1 VRNILEAKEG
11 QFRITV
17 ALVALI
23 LACLLIVV
31 FDVVLP
37 TNETG
42 VDFGDLL
49 IDRSN
54 SLYPLTIQNMMWFMF
69 FLGLGE
75 LWVRH
80 QRIRVEVAQLN
91 KRILPED
98 DETLLR
104 GKDLGHITLNLRGSG
119 QQRLYYLQ
127 ELVTRSIQQFRL
139 NNSVSQADSILNTS
153 LDLIHAEVDL
163 KYNMLRYLSWLLPT
177 LGFIGTVVGIS
188 LALAEAGNMPDVTD
202 GDAIKVWMGLLTS
215 KLGIAFNTTLLA
227 LLQSAVLVF
236 LVHIVQ
242 AREEEAVNNIGRY
255 CLNNLINRLYEN
267 RDS

>member
-1 VRNILEAKEG
+1 MSKLLEAKEG

-17 ALVALI
+17 ALVAMI
-23 LACLLIVV
+23 AACILIVLL
-31 FDVVLP
+31 DVLLP
-37 TNETG
+37 ANAEG
-42 VDFGDLL
+42 VDLADLL
-49 IDRSN
+49 IDRTN
-54 SLYPLTIQNMMWFMF
+54 ELYPLTIQNLMWFMF
-69 FLGLGE
+69 ALGLGE

-80 QRIRVEVAQLN
+80 QRIKVEVAQLN

-104 GKDLGHITLNLRGSG
+104 GKDLGQIMLNLRGSG

-139 NNSVSQADSILNTS
+139 NDSVAQADSILNTS

-202 GDAIKVWMGLLTS
+202 GDAIKVWMGVLTS

-236 LVHIVQ
+236 LIHIVQ
-242 AREEEAVNNIGRY
+242 AREEEAVNGIGRY
-255 CLNNLINRLYEN
+255 CLNNLINRLYEKK
-267 RDS
+267 D